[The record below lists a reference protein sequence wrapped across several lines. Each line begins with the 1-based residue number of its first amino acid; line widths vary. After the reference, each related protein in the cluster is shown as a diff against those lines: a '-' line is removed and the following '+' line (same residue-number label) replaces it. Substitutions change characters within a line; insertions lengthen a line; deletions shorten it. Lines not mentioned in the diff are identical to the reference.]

1 MSTQDPTPEPR
12 PITDEER
19 AKRAERAR
27 KAREAR
33 AAKALKAQTV
43 VSSGKRVDARAPV
56 AQDAPAPA
64 PAGKVHVAHGRK
76 LKIVVPRRRV
86 VPVRSGGFTMRG

>member
-1 MSTQDPTPEPR
+1 MNTPDPTQQPR
-12 PITDEER
+12 PITEEER

-27 KAREAR
+27 KARE
-33 AAKALKAQTV
+33 AKALKAQTV

-56 AQDAPAPA
+56 AQEAPAPA
-64 PAGKVHVAHGRK
+64 PAVKVHVAHGRK

-86 VPVRSGGFTMRG
+86 VPVRSGGFTLRA

>member
-1 MSTQDPTPEPR
+1 MNTPDPTPQPR

-27 KAREAR
+27 KAREA
-33 AAKALKAQTV
+33 KALKAQTV
-43 VSSGKRVDARAPV
+43 VSSGKRVDAKATL

>member
-27 KAREAR
+27 KAREA
-33 AAKALKAQTV
+33 KALKAQTV
-43 VSSGKRVDARAPV
+43 V
-56 AQDAPAPA
+56 
-64 PAGKVHVAHGRK
+64 
-76 LKIVVPRRRV
+76 
-86 VPVRSGGFTMRG
+86 

>member
-1 MSTQDPTPEPR
+1 M
-12 PITDEER
+12 
-19 AKRAERAR
+19 
-27 KAREAR
+27 
-33 AAKALKAQTV
+33 
-43 VSSGKRVDARAPV
+43 APV
-56 AQDAPAPA
+56 AQAAPEPA

>member
-1 MSTQDPTPEPR
+1 MNTPDPTPEPR

-27 KAREAR
+27 KAREA
-33 AAKALKAQTV
+33 KALKAQTV
-43 VSSGKRVDARAPV
+43 VSHGKRVDSGAPE
-56 AQDAPAPA
+56 AAAAPAA
-64 PAGKVHVAHGRK
+64 KVHVAHGRK

>member
-1 MSTQDPTPEPR
+1 MNTPDPTPEPR

-33 AAKALKAQTV
+33 AAKALKAPQTV
-43 VSSGKRVDARAPV
+43 VSSGKRVDAPV
-56 AQDAPAPA
+56 AQAAPTPA
-64 PAGKVHVAHGRK
+64 PAGKVHIAHGRK